1 MAGRLQTKIKRILSI
16 SVLLYFVMACKPV
29 RDTTDLFYYHTDSI
43 QPGDIILRKS
53 YGLISDIITS
63 QLKDTINISHCG
75 IIAKN
80 ESGEFCVIHSLS
92 KMVSDYDGMQSCS
105 IDEFIN
111 DSRAETVKVVR
122 FRNRKN
128 KLIADYAQHY
138 LKEKI
143 PFDEDFDKNDTTAF
157 YCSELPIHIIKNTFG
172 TDISFD
178 AQKPKFSLFLNP
190 QFFNIVSFMQKKSP
204 DSIIAR

>member
-111 DSRAETVKVVR
+111 DSRPETVKVVR

-143 PFDEDFDKNDTTAF
+143 PFDNLIIEKIGLKNNALSQDNQISKTWNNIEGIYSVQIF
-157 YCSELPIHIIKNTFG
+157 SNESNVNYIYVISEE
-172 TDISFD
+172 
-178 AQKPKFSLFLNP
+178 KF
-190 QFFNIVSFMQKKSP
+190 K
-204 DSIIAR
+204 